1 MATPPDPRLRD
12 VDDLR
17 QQLRSLGYLD
27 AGVDRFVLGP
37 ADATRRP
44 AAIALLASL
53 RIGMLAA
60 VLLGPAAAIGVAAR
74 MPGLITGT
82 RDGFVVAAYLGVLF
96 GLASFIGSLL
106 LVLAAAGAGGRS
118 GAFGRRAS
126 ALTAGTIFTI
136 VCLAYLTLW
145 WDASTLAASSVWR
158 SAWTLL
164 PVALAVAISLLLGHL
179 VTVTTLAIV
188 VARTGGDGG
197 MHGVPGSSR
206 RVLAAAGVLTFVA
219 ALLLLTFSQRA
230 DPGPTEV
237 PPLAVVS
244 SGVRARLVAIDGF
257 DAAIAQRLRD
267 RGQIPAIAALFDGA
281 VAHLESGDTRDP
293 ARAWTTVATGQ
304 LPEQHGVHALET
316 RRVAGVGGTLATTDR
331 SALARSIDG
340 VTDLLRLTTP
350 SIATGSERQVKTI
363 WEVAAGAGLR
373 TAVVN
378 WWATWPAPADAGIV
392 VTDRATLR
400 LERGGEL
407 DAEIAPPD
415 AYERLRA
422 RWPALRA
429 EASAVAARIQ
439 TSSAIRPPTGDTLRR
454 SAELDAL
461 QLGIIAS
468 ITDSTTDLSCTYL
481 PGLDLVQHALFAGDG
496 AQTAAAAAERLA
508 ALEQYYVVLDTLLAP
523 VLEPSPG
530 EIVFVVTGPGR
541 VQQGSE
547 GLFAAVGEA
556 VNVRLKDGSARS
568 TDVMPTVLHA
578 LGIPISQEL
587 AGRPAVEMFAAA
599 FARRSPV
606 REVSTY
612 GSPTARRA
620 PRTGQPLDQEMV
632 DRLRS
637 LGYVR

>member
-1 MATPPDPRLRD
+1 MATPPGPRLRD

-44 AAIALLASL
+44 SAIALLASL
-53 RIGMLAA
+53 RIGTLAA

-74 MPGLITGT
+74 MPGLITGA
-82 RDGFVVAAYLGVLF
+82 RDGFVVAAYLGALF
-96 GLASFIGSLL
+96 GAASFVGSLL
-106 LVLAAAGAGGRS
+106 LELAAAGAGARS
-118 GAFGRRAS
+118 GVIGRRAA
-126 ALTAGTIFTI
+126 ALTAGAVFTI

-145 WDASTLAASSVWR
+145 WDASTLAARISVWR

-188 VARTGGDGG
+188 VARTRGDGG

-206 RVLAAAGVLTFVA
+206 RVLAAAGALTFVA

-230 DPGPTEV
+230 DSRSAEAPA
-237 PPLAVVS
+237 LAVVS
-244 SGVRARLVAIDGF
+244 SGVRARLIAIDGF
-257 DAAIAQRLRD
+257 DVAIAQGLRD
-267 RGQIPAIAALFDGA
+267 RGRIPAIAALFDGA
-281 VAHLESGDTRDP
+281 VARLDSGDTRDP

-304 LPEQHGVHALET
+304 LPERHGVHALET
-316 RRVAGVGGTLATTDR
+316 RRVAGVEGTLATGDR
-331 SALARSIDG
+331 SPLARSIDG

-350 SIATGSERQVKTI
+350 SIAAGTERRVKTI

-378 WWATWPAPADAGIV
+378 WWATWPAPADTGIV

-400 LERGGEL
+400 LERGGGL
-407 DAEIAPPD
+407 DAEIVPPE
-415 AYERLRA
+415 AYETLRA

-429 EASAVAARIQ
+429 EASGAAARIE
-439 TSSAIRPPTGDTLRR
+439 SPSLAGDLLRR
-454 SAELDAL
+454 SVELDAL
-461 QLGIIAS
+461 QLGITRS
-468 ITDSTTDLSCTYL
+468 ITDATTDLACTYL
-481 PGLDLVQHALFAGDG
+481 PGLDLVQHALFAGEG

-508 ALEQYYVVLDTLLAP
+508 ALEQYYIVLDTLLAP
-523 VLEPSPG
+523 LLEPSPG
-530 EIVFVVTGPGR
+530 ELVFVVTGPGR

-547 GLFAAVGEA
+547 GLFAAVGES

-578 LGIPISQEL
+578 LGIPISREL
-587 AGRPAVEMFAAA
+587 AGRPVVEMFSAA

-612 GSPTARRA
+612 GSPTAERA